1 MPAINKPTLGSG
13 PDTGTGTNEYDA
25 WGEILK
31 LIPDEDGVFAIDR
44 ENGLVPVQSS
54 SSVLQ
59 WAFDSNT
66 SIGDPGTG
74 KYRLDNADPILAD
87 TIVFSSTT
95 LNDLNLETGRA
106 VGQENSIIA
115 ISKSGEP
122 TSNLLVEVGEGGATD
137 LGGYFT
143 LPVTVLQSN
152 GSFSDGDIAE
162 IQAFRQSEILNVI
175 NVNSIVDFPEPV
187 GNTIELTNG
196 RNMVY
201 VLQSELIDSGNV
213 NFTVTGGSCVI
224 KCPSRYNNGIIST
237 SPDNMFI
244 VRDASIAL
252 EFIRIAAPNCDYV
265 LDFVNVSGFNSI
277 VFQNTVISDV
287 KSIATVDGAF
297 TTSLRT
303 LTVGNTTVGGFDW
316 VGTGNNQINVSTSL
330 GVGIAGISEWQGVLF
345 NLGSA
350 VFSSIEITSSE
361 FNSTPGGTIISGLPN
376 NGNLTATG
384 RGVISSNIL
393 NGTGVKVVG
402 LDPQDT
408 QYEWNNNN
416 PQLFDTR
423 INADTFLTSTQG
435 VTIASAN
442 TPVPIAGGNW
452 QSDLTNRFTVDAD
465 GLMTYVGLEDID
477 VFVSGTVTMEN
488 DGMSDLICAYVAQ
501 DGTAVVKSKGCT
513 ESNEPTS
520 VTCNALLTLSNGS
533 TLQMYVENA
542 TDTSNINVVN
552 SNMVVQA

>member
-1 MPAINKPTLGSG
+1 MPLEPINLGTAANNRTG
-13 PDTGTGTNEYDA
+13 DTWRAG
-25 WGEILK
+25 GEKINR
-31 LIPDEDGVFAIDR
+31 LIPTSPGQYILDQEQ
-44 ENGLVPVQSS
+44 GLVPFQAS

-87 TIVFSSTT
+87 TIIFSSTT

-122 TSNLLVEVGEGGATD
+122 TSNLLVEVGEGGAID

-152 GSFSDGDIAE
+152 GSFSDGDIVE

-175 NVNSIVDFPEPV
+175 NVNSILDFPEPV

-201 VLQSELIDSGNV
+201 VLQSELIDVGNV

-224 KCPSRYNNGIIST
+224 NCLSRYNNGIIST
-237 SPDNMFI
+237 SSDNMFI

-316 VGTGNNQINVSTSL
+316 VGAGNNQINVSTSL

-361 FNSTPGGTIISGLPN
+361 LNSTPGGTIISGLPN

-416 PQLFDTR
+416 PQLFNTR
-423 INADTFLTSTQG
+423 VNADTFLTSTQA

-465 GLMTYVGLEDID
+465 GLMTYIGLEDID